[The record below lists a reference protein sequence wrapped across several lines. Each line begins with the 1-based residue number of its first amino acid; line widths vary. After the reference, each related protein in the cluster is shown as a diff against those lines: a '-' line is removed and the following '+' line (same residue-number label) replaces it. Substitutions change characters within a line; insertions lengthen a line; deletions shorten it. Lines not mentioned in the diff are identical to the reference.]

1 MPDTKKVYSVQEGD
15 DGSSKKAGKG
25 GKDPTELAVEM
36 DVTKRNTDRPKW
48 SA

>member
-1 MPDTKKVYSVQEGD
+1 MPDATKVYSAQEGD
-15 DGSSKKAGKG
+15 DGSSKKRKG
-25 GKDPTELAVEM
+25 GKDPTEVAVEM